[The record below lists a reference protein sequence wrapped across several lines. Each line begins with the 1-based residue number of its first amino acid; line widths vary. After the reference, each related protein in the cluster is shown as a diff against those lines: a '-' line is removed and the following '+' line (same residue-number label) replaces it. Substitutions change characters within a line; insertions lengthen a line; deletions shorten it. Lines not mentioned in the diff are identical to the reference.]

1 MCAETLGGEGRIRF
15 GVKHA
20 AVLVLELI
28 NDFMLQIAAQNCRK
42 RKVEQIYSLEEEL
55 NYARVRKKEILS
67 ERAELLRRQQ
77 EGRARL
83 ARLERA
89 VLGALGKAE
98 AGWRLEADLA
108 TGRVSFIQ
116 RPLSERSACNNY
128 PISIT
133 RNKDI

>member
-20 AVLVLELI
+20 TVLVLELI

-55 NYARVRKKEILS
+55 NYARVRKKAILS